1 MKAVR
6 INEWGQPVQI
16 EEIPQPTPNN
26 DEVLVR
32 VRAASINPV
41 DRSVIAGYLQSM
53 LSVPM
58 TAGTDFAGEVVAAG
72 AQVTH
77 VKPGDAV
84 YGFVPIRGGTFAEYA
99 VVKANEV
106 ALKPETLDYVQA
118 AAVPL
123 VALTAWQALFDLAQ
137 LQSDERVL
145 IHGTTGGVG
154 SFAVQFAK
162 EKDVYVIGTGS
173 PEKVAFG
180 QALGV
185 DQYIN
190 YQEQRFE
197 EVVRDVDVVLDTVG
211 GDSVERAYAVLKPG
225 GRLVTTAAQ
234 PSQEEAPHDIRVYGA
249 FTQPTVN
256 HLAMMAELIDT
267 GKVKVFVS
275 RIFPMEEAQ
284 AALALAQQ
292 RETPGKVVCTID

>member
-173 PEKVAFG
+173 PEKAAFG

-234 PSQEEAPHDIRVYGA
+234 PPQEEAPHDIRVYGA